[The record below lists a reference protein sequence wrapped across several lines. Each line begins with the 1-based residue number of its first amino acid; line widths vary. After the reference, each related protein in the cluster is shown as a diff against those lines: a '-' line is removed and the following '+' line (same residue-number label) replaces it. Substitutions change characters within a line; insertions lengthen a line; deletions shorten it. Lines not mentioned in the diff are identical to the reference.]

1 MSAKYNKLHKK
12 RPPKEQQ
19 KQYSPDL
26 EVSKE
31 DFNFVQKDEKI
42 FDKKF
47 ETKPIGYFR
56 DAMTRFA
63 KNRTNLYATIILF
76 SLIMM
81 SILVPALTT
90 KRYTGQEVELRFLPP
105 KVPII
110 ENFGFLDG
118 TQHVRDQTVDRS
130 TIDPETGLGI
140 PFADQYDPE
149 FILMDTVENYTISC
163 TSRREAC
170 YGGLNLLELQGDYV
184 ATILS
189 HQTFTFNSANDPILV
204 VEIDSMTE
212 DAGSIINLFVR
223 TDSDLPEG
231 IYDEAIGQITTAG
244 RHEFHLNDILG
255 DDFETISSNLQL
267 QLDSNDNEARVYFE
281 SISLYSGDTESD
293 PLIHHW
299 GYELSQYSRPINNA
313 DFTRRGGEVL
323 MASFRFDSYERA
335 LGHRRERAYS
345 AEEYYALIEEN
356 EDRCERSDDPDNP
369 RGWLFSEG
377 CPVVKVNRQNEV
389 IIRDGVEYYTYDLV
403 LDYGIYRGFDE
414 TPYFYFGTDMAG
426 RDLFALSWLALRT
439 SLFLGVVISII
450 NITIG
455 IIYGAIE
462 GYYGGKVDLMMERFA
477 EVIGRIPW
485 LVTLSIFVALL
496 GPGFL
501 TLIFILVFSGW
512 IGISSITRTQFY
524 RYKGREYVLASR
536 TLGAK
541 DSRLIFRHILPN
553 AIGTIITMSILSI
566 PLVIFAESTIS
577 YLGFGIGHGVSF
589 SILGVEFSGVSI
601 GVLMADGRNHMFA
614 RPYLTVFPAII
625 ISILMITFNMFGNA
639 LRDAFNPTLRGSE

>member
-1 MSAKYNKLHKK
+1 MSAKSKLRK

-19 KQYSPDL
+19 NQYTPDVD
-26 EVSKE
+26 VSKE

-76 SLIMM
+76 FLIMM
-81 SILVPALTT
+81 SILVPALTS
-90 KRYTGQEVELRFLPP
+90 KRYSGQEFELRFLPP
-105 KVPII
+105 RVPII
-110 ENFGFLDG
+110 ENFGFMDG
-118 TQHVRDQTVDRS
+118 TQFVRDQTVDRS
-130 TIDPETGLGI
+130 TIDPETGVGI
-140 PFADQYDPE
+140 PFAEQYDPQY
-149 FILMDTVENYTISC
+149 ILMDTVENYTISC
-163 TSRREAC
+163 TSRRETC
-170 YGGLNLLELQGDYV
+170 YGGLNLLQLQGDYV

-189 HQTFTFNSANDPILV
+189 HQSFSFNSENDPILV
-204 VEIDSMTE
+204 IEIDSMTE
-212 DAGSIINLFVR
+212 NVGSDLSLFIR
-223 TDSDLPEG
+223 TDDDLPEG
-231 IYDEAIGQITTAG
+231 IYNQPIGTIENAG
-244 RHEFHLNDILG
+244 RHEFHLTDVLG
-255 DDFETISSNLQL
+255 DFGSISSRLQI
-267 QLDSNDNEARVYFE
+267 QLDSNDNEARVYFD
-281 SISLYSGDTESD
+281 SISLYLGDTEAEPIID
-293 PLIHHW
+293 HW
-299 GYELSQYSRPINNA
+299 GYELSQYDRPTNDA

-323 MASFRFDSYERA
+323 MSSFRYDRYEMA
-335 LGHRRERAYS
+335 LGHRREGAYS
-345 AEEYYALIEEN
+345 AERYYDLIEEY
-356 EDRCERSDDPDNP
+356 EDRCEREDDPDNP

-377 CPVVKVNRQNEV
+377 CPVVKVNRQNE
-389 IIRDGVEYYTYDLV
+389 IIERGGVEYYSYDLV

-462 GYYGGKVDLMMERFA
+462 GYYGGRVDLLMERFA

-501 TLIFILVFSGW
+501 TLVFILVFSGW

-589 SILGVEFSGVSI
+589 SVLGVEFSGVSI